1 LAVAGV
7 DVLVFAFLPVPAT
20 SGPQGTMAAFWF
32 RGVVYL
38 TWSLLYFLIRQVIVS
53 RERELA
59 LAHAE
64 SAAARAELQ
73 VLRAQVDPP
82 FLFNALN
89 TVLAGLD
96 REPRELAPVVQG
108 LADYLRYSLVNRK
121 ATFVSLGDEFEATM
135 SYLVVEKA
143 RFREKLE
150 VDGHLDQ
157 QAHELQ

>member
-1 LAVAGV
+1 
-7 DVLVFAFLPVPAT
+7 
-20 SGPQGTMAAFWF
+20 
-32 RGVVYL
+32 
-38 TWSLLYFLIRQVIVS
+38 LIRQVIML

-73 VLRAQVDPP
+73 VLRAQVDPH

-96 REPRELAPVVQG
+96 REPRALAPVVQG
-108 LADYLRYSLVNRK
+108 LADYLRYSLLNRK
-121 ATFVSLGDEFEATM
+121 ATFVSLGGEFGARM

-143 RFREKLE
+143 RFREGLE
-150 VDGHLDQ
+150 IDGHFDEGVRSLAVPVVILQPLVENAVKHGYKSSPPPLRVRVHVTAVDGGGADIEV
-157 QAHELQ
+157 A